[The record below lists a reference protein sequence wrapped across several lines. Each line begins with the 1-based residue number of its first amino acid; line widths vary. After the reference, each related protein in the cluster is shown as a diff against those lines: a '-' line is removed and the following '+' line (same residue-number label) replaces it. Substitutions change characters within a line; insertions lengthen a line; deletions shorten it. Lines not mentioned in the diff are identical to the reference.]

1 MNLLKR
7 IATSVILLPLVFVSI
22 QYLPR
27 LGFFC
32 VIQIFILASILEF
45 YNLPRKKKL
54 FPVKTVGVFFALL
67 ISAAFYFERFPL
79 QLAVFIGL
87 FFMGVY
93 YLLTIKDIEKLV
105 QFPASIA
112 LTFFGGFYLSFTLNH
127 FIPLRDEYGPYG
139 PYYIYYILAV
149 IFIGDT
155 GAFLIG
161 KKWGKHKLAPLASPK
176 KTWEGC
182 FAGLFTAM
190 LTGAAAQQLFLRD
203 QMSLWQGIIFAFL
216 VHAVAQMSDP
226 IESLFK
232 RAAGVKDSSNLLP
245 GHGGFFDRIDSLIL
259 AVPFFYYFLKYF
271 RINL

>member
-7 IATSVILLPLVFVSI
+7 IATSAILLPLVFVSI

-87 FFMGVY
+87 FFMGIY

-112 LTFFGGFYLSFTLNH
+112 LTFFGGIYLSFTLNH
-127 FIPLRDEYGPYG
+127 FNPLRDEYG

-182 FAGLFTAM
+182 FAGLFMAM

>member
-7 IATSVILLPLVFVSI
+7 IATSVILLPLVFVGI
-22 QYLPR
+22 QYLTR

-32 VIQIFILASILEF
+32 FVQIIILASLLEF

-54 FPVKTVGVFFALL
+54 FPVKTVGILFALL
-67 ISAAFYFERFPL
+67 ISSSFYFERFPL
-79 QLAVFIGL
+79 QLAVFMGL
-87 FFMGVY
+87 FFMGIY

-105 QFPASIA
+105 QFPVSIA
-112 LTFFGGFYLSFTLNH
+112 LTFFGVFYLSFTLNH
-127 FIPLRDEYGPYG
+127 FNLLRDEYGPY
-139 PYYIYYILAV
+139 YIYFILAV

-182 FAGLFTAM
+182 FAGLFAAM
-190 LTGAAAQQLFLRD
+190 LTGAAAQQLFLSD
-203 QMSLWQGIIFAFL
+203 QMSLWQGIAFAFL

-245 GHGGFFDRIDSLIL
+245 GHGGVLDRIDSLIL
-259 AVPFFYYFLKYF
+259 AAPFFYYFLKYF
-271 RINL
+271 RVNL

>member
-7 IATSVILLPLVFVSI
+7 IATSVILLPLVFAGI

-32 VIQIFILASILEF
+32 FVQIFILASILEF

-54 FPVKTVGVFFALL
+54 FPDKTVGILFALL
-67 ISAAFYFERFPL
+67 ISSSFYFERFPL

-87 FFMGVY
+87 FFMGAY

-112 LTFFGGFYLSFTLNH
+112 LTFFGIFYLSFTLNH
-127 FIPLRDEYGPYG
+127 FNLLRDEYGPY
-139 PYYIYYILAV
+139 YIYFILAV
-149 IFIGDT
+149 IFIGDV

-161 KKWGKHKLAPLASPK
+161 KTWGKHKLAPLASPK

-182 FAGLFTAM
+182 FAGLFMAM
-190 LTGAAAQQLFLRD
+190 LAGAAAQQLFLND
-203 QMSLWQGIIFAFL
+203 QMSLWQGIAFAFL

-245 GHGGFFDRIDSLIL
+245 GHGGFLDRIDSFIL
-259 AVPFFYYFLKYF
+259 AAPFFYYLLKYF
-271 RINL
+271 RVNF

>member
-7 IATSVILLPLVFVSI
+7 IVTSVILLPLVFLGI

-32 VIQIFILASILEF
+32 FIQIFILASILEF

-54 FPVKTVGVFFALL
+54 FPVKTVGIFFALL
-67 ISAAFYFERFPL
+67 ISAAFYFEKFPL
-79 QLAVFIGL
+79 QFAVFIGL
-87 FFMGVY
+87 FFMGAY
-93 YLLTIKDIEKLV
+93 YLFTINDIDKLV

-112 LTFFGGFYLSFTLNH
+112 LTFFGVFYISFTLNH
-127 FIPLRDEYGPYG
+127 FNLLRDEYGPY
-139 PYYIYYILAV
+139 YIYFILAV
-149 IFIGDT
+149 IISGDV

-182 FAGLFTAM
+182 FGGLFMAM
-190 LTGAAAQQLFLRD
+190 LTGTAVQQLFLSD
-203 QMSLWQGIIFAFL
+203 QMSLWQGIVFAFL
-216 VHAVAQMSDP
+216 VNAVAQMSDP

-245 GHGGFFDRIDSLIL
+245 GHGGFLDRIDSLIL
-259 AVPFFYYFLKYF
+259 AAPFFYYFLKYF